1 MKKNFRLIPFA
12 VLAITAVMS
21 CSELKT
27 ETPLKDY
34 FYNDDPAAMTFYAS
48 TQVTMPET
56 RTSLGTTTDNAAP
69 VNWNAGDAI
78 SVFDANNTNVQFT
91 TATDGQPSGTFAEI
105 VSGTFVNSSEDDAV
119 FYSIYPYSSENSIQ
133 IDNDNNVSLTAVV
146 PDVQHVVHKSFADK
160 SNVAVGK
167 TDDEGNIQFQNLC
180 GYIRVYV
187 NYANGITSL
196 KISGNNNEI
205 LAGKVNVSWN
215 KDGEP
220 VYKVV
225 EGQGKTSVTIS
236 YENGS
241 DTFKQ
246 GEWYYIPV
254 LPQVFE
260 NGLTLEMTC
269 GGLTYECGNSP
280 VVKKAFKR
288 TSAEIKI
295 NRNVAFRLFQWDT
308 NNIWRTAMLYDME
321 GDEKTTYEVG
331 TKVANANYYTD
342 YVSSAGGDKDYYTV
356 ADNPYI
362 TTVNPSS
369 KVLKVDATGYAPAGK
384 VMNGRLGINFTTNMR
399 EVNNRGMNA
408 LRAKVYISSSDA
420 KKYFPRVQL
429 MYNSFKSSQNY
440 SSLPST
446 TINRPIMTPSYIN
459 GNKMDVKILSYG
471 DKSANAEEKNGAL
484 QTDNHDGTLNKIDQA
499 WLESWD
505 KAINKD
511 EWNDMIW
518 VWSDISGNKSLSNSV
533 TQIRIHPFFP
543 ADPNNDKAYY
553 ADEYGVMYLD
563 DIQMIRFGE

>member
-56 RTSLGTTTDNAAP
+56 RTSLGTTTENAAP

-133 IDNDNNVSLTAVV
+133 IDNDKNVSLTAVV

-167 TDDEGNIQFQNLC
+167 TDDEGNIQFQILC

-241 DTFKQ
+241 NTFKK

-280 VVKKAFKR
+280 VIKKAFKR
-288 TSAEIKI
+288 TSAEITI
-295 NRNVAFRLFQWDT
+295 NRNVTFRLFQWDT

-321 GDEKTTYEVG
+321 GDENTTYEVG

-356 ADNPYI
+356 AANPHI
-362 TTVNPSS
+362 TAVNPSS
-369 KVLKVDATGYAPAGK
+369 KVLKVDASAYIPAGK
-384 VMNGRLGINFTTNMR
+384 VMNGRLGVNFTANMKA
-399 EVNNRGMNA
+399 VNNRGMNA

-429 MYNSFKSSQNY
+429 MHNKFTSSKNY
-440 SSLPST
+440 SLPST
-446 TINRPIMTPSYIN
+446 IINRPIMTPSYIN

-471 DKSANAEEKNGAL
+471 NSSNNAEEISSVL
-484 QTDNHDGTLNKIDQA
+484 QIGNHDGSLNKIDQA

-518 VWSDISGNKSLSNSV
+518 VWSDISGNKSLPEAV
-533 TQIRIHPFFP
+533 GQIRIHPFFP
-543 ADPNNDKAYY
+543 ADPDNDKAYY

>member
-1 MKKNFRLIPFA
+1 M
-12 VLAITAVMS
+12 
-21 CSELKT
+21 
-27 ETPLKDY
+27 
-34 FYNDDPAAMTFYAS
+34 
-48 TQVTMPET
+48 
-56 RTSLGTTTDNAAP
+56 
-69 VNWNAGDAI
+69 
-78 SVFDANNTNVQFT
+78 
-91 TATDGQPSGTFAEI
+91 
-105 VSGTFVNSSEDDAV
+105 
-119 FYSIYPYSSENSIQ
+119 
-133 IDNDNNVSLTAVV
+133 
-146 PDVQHVVHKSFADK
+146 
-160 SNVAVGK
+160 
-167 TDDEGNIQFQNLC
+167 
-180 GYIRVYV
+180 
-187 NYANGITSL
+187 
-196 KISGNNNEI
+196 
-205 LAGKVNVSWN
+205 AGKVNVSWN

-241 DTFKQ
+241 NTFKK

-280 VVKKAFKR
+280 VIKKAFKR
-288 TSAEIKI
+288 TSAEITI
-295 NRNVAFRLFQWDT
+295 NRNVTFRLFQWDT

-321 GDEKTTYEVG
+321 GDENTTYEVG

-356 ADNPYI
+356 AANPHI
-362 TTVNPSS
+362 TAVNPSS
-369 KVLKVDATGYAPAGK
+369 KVLKVDATGYTPAGK
-384 VMNGRLGINFTTNMR
+384 VMNGRLGVNFTDNMKA
-399 EVNNRGMNA
+399 VNNKGMNA

-429 MYNSFKSSQNY
+429 MYNTFTSSENY
-440 SSLPST
+440 SSPST
-446 TINRPIMTPSYIN
+446 IINRPIMTPSYIN

-471 DKSANAEEKNGAL
+471 NSSNNAEEKSGVL
-484 QTDNHDGTLNKIDQA
+484 QTGNHDGSLNKIDQA

-518 VWSDISGNKSLSNSV
+518 VWSDISGNKYLPDAV
-533 TQIRIHPFFP
+533 DQIRIHPFFP
-543 ADPNNDKAYY
+543 ADPDNDKAYY

>member
-133 IDNDNNVSLTAVV
+133 IDNDKNVSLTAVV

-215 KDGEP
+215 NGEP

-241 DTFKQ
+241 NTFQK

-269 GGLTYECGNSP
+269 SGLTYECGNSP
-280 VVKKAFKR
+280 VIKKAFKR
-288 TSAEIKI
+288 TSAEITI
-295 NRNVAFRLFQWDT
+295 NRNVTFRLFQWD
-308 NNIWRTAMLYDME
+308 M
-321 GDEKTTYEVG
+321 V
-331 TKVANANYYTD
+331 
-342 YVSSAGGDKDYYTV
+342 
-356 ADNPYI
+356 
-362 TTVNPSS
+362 
-369 KVLKVDATGYAPAGK
+369 
-384 VMNGRLGINFTTNMR
+384 
-399 EVNNRGMNA
+399 
-408 LRAKVYISSSDA
+408 
-420 KKYFPRVQL
+420 
-429 MYNSFKSSQNY
+429 
-440 SSLPST
+440 
-446 TINRPIMTPSYIN
+446 
-459 GNKMDVKILSYG
+459 
-471 DKSANAEEKNGAL
+471 
-484 QTDNHDGTLNKIDQA
+484 
-499 WLESWD
+499 
-505 KAINKD
+505 
-511 EWNDMIW
+511 
-518 VWSDISGNKSLSNSV
+518 
-533 TQIRIHPFFP
+533 
-543 ADPNNDKAYY
+543 
-553 ADEYGVMYLD
+553 
-563 DIQMIRFGE
+563 

>member
-91 TATDGQPSGTFAEI
+91 TATGGQPSGTFAEI

-133 IDNDNNVSLTAVV
+133 IDNDKNVSLTAVV

-167 TDDEGNIQFQNLC
+167 TDDEGNIQFKNLC

-241 DTFKQ
+241 NTFKQ

-269 GGLTYECGNSP
+269 GGLTYDCGNSP
-280 VVKKAFKR
+280 VIKKAFKR
-288 TSAEIKI
+288 TSAEITI
-295 NRNVAFRLFQWDT
+295 NRNVTFRLFQWDT

-321 GDEKTTYEVG
+321 GDENTTYEVG

-342 YVSSAGGDKDYYTV
+342 YVLSAGGDKDYYTV
-356 ADNPYI
+356 AANPHI
-362 TTVNPSS
+362 TAVNPSS
-369 KVLKVDATGYAPAGK
+369 KVLKVDAAGYTPAGK
-384 VMNGRLGINFTTNMR
+384 VMNGRLGVNFTANMKA
-399 EVNNRGMNA
+399 VNNRGMNA

-429 MYNSFKSSQNY
+429 MHNKFTSSKNY
-440 SSLPST
+440 SLLPST
-446 TINRPIMTPSYIN
+446 IINRPIMTPSYIN

-471 DKSANAEEKNGAL
+471 KVDTNAEEKNGVL
-484 QTDNHDGTLNKIDQA
+484 QIGNHDGTLNKIDQA

-518 VWSDISGNKSLSNSV
+518 VWSDISGNKSLPDAV
-533 TQIRIHPFFP
+533 GQIRIHPFFP
-543 ADPNNDKAYY
+543 ADPDNDKAYY
-553 ADEYGVMYLD
+553 AGEYGVMYLD

>member
-133 IDNDNNVSLTAVV
+133 IDNDKNVSLTAVV

-167 TDDEGNIQFQNLC
+167 TDDEGNIQFKNLC

-241 DTFKQ
+241 NTFKQ

-269 GGLTYECGNSP
+269 GGLTYDCGNSP
-280 VVKKAFKR
+280 VIKKAFKR
-288 TSAEIKI
+288 TSAEITI
-295 NRNVAFRLFQWDT
+295 NRNVTFRLFQWDT

-321 GDEKTTYEVG
+321 GDENTTYEVG

-356 ADNPYI
+356 AANPHI
-362 TTVNPSS
+362 TAVNPSS
-369 KVLKVDATGYAPAGK
+369 KVLKVDASGYIPAGK
-384 VMNGRLGINFTTNMR
+384 VMNGRLGVNFTANMKA
-399 EVNNRGMNA
+399 VNNRGMNA

-429 MYNSFKSSQNY
+429 MHNKFTSSKNY
-440 SSLPST
+440 SLLPST
-446 TINRPIMTPSYIN
+446 IINRPIMTPSYIN

-471 DKSANAEEKNGAL
+471 KVDTNAEEKNGVL
-484 QTDNHDGTLNKIDQA
+484 QIGNHDGTLNKIDQA

-518 VWSDISGNKSLSNSV
+518 VWSDISGNKSLPDAV
-533 TQIRIHPFFP
+533 GQIRIHPFFP
-543 ADPNNDKAYY
+543 ADPDNDKAYY
-553 ADEYGVMYLD
+553 AGEYGVMYLD

>member
-56 RTSLGTTTDNAAP
+56 RTSLGTTTENAAP

-167 TDDEGNIQFQNLC
+167 TDDEGNIKFQNLC

-241 DTFKQ
+241 DTFKK

-280 VVKKAFKR
+280 VIKKAFKR
-288 TSAEIKI
+288 TSAEITI
-295 NRNVAFRLFQWDT
+295 NRNVTFRLFQWDT

-321 GDEKTTYEVG
+321 GDENTTYEVG

-356 ADNPYI
+356 AANPHI
-362 TTVNPSS
+362 TAVNPSS
-369 KVLKVDATGYAPAGK
+369 KVLKVDATGYTPADK
-384 VMNGRLGINFTTNMR
+384 VVNGRLGVNFTDNMKA
-399 EVNNRGMNA
+399 VNNKGMNA

-429 MYNSFKSSQNY
+429 MHNKFTSSKNY
-440 SSLPST
+440 SLPST
-446 TINRPIMTPSYIN
+446 IINRPIMTPSYIN

-471 DKSANAEEKNGAL
+471 NSSNNAEEISSVL
-484 QTDNHDGTLNKIDQA
+484 QIGNHDGSLNKIDQA

-518 VWSDISGNKSLSNSV
+518 VWSDISGNKSLPNTV
-533 TQIRIHPFFP
+533 GQIRIHPFFP
-543 ADPNNDKAYY
+543 ADPANDKAYY

>member
-133 IDNDNNVSLTAVV
+133 IDNDKNVSLTAVV

-167 TDDEGNIQFQNLC
+167 TDDEGNIQFKNLC

-241 DTFKQ
+241 NTFQK

-254 LPQVFE
+254 LPQVFK

-280 VVKKAFKR
+280 VIKKAFKR
-288 TSAEIKI
+288 TSAEITI
-295 NRNVAFRLFQWDT
+295 NRNVTFRLFQWDT

-321 GDEKTTYEVG
+321 GDENTTYEVG

-356 ADNPYI
+356 AANPHI
-362 TTVNPSS
+362 TAVNPSS
-369 KVLKVDATGYAPAGK
+369 KVLKVDASGYIPAGK
-384 VMNGRLGINFTTNMR
+384 VMNGRLGVNFTANMKA
-399 EVNNRGMNA
+399 VNNRGMNA

-429 MYNSFKSSQNY
+429 MHNKFTSSKNY
-440 SSLPST
+440 SLLPST
-446 TINRPIMTPSYIN
+446 IINRPIMTPSYIN

-471 DKSANAEEKNGAL
+471 NSSDNAEEKSGVL
-484 QTDNHDGTLNKIDQA
+484 QTGNHDGSLNKIDQA
-499 WLESWD
+499 WLESWG

-518 VWSDISGNKSLSNSV
+518 VWSDISGNKSLPNTV
-533 TQIRIHPFFP
+533 GQIRIHPFFP
-543 ADPNNDKAYY
+543 ADPDNDKAYY

>member
-133 IDNDNNVSLTAVV
+133 IDNDKNVSLTAVV

-167 TDDEGNIQFQNLC
+167 TDDEGNIQFKNLC

-241 DTFKQ
+241 NTFKQ

-280 VVKKAFKR
+280 VIKKAFKR
-288 TSAEIKI
+288 TSAEITI
-295 NRNVAFRLFQWDT
+295 NRNVTFRLFQWDT

-321 GDEKTTYEVG
+321 GDENTTYEVG
-331 TKVANANYYTD
+331 TKVAAANYYTD
-342 YVSSAGGDKDYYTV
+342 YVLSAGGDKDYYTV
-356 ADNPYI
+356 AANPHI
-362 TTVNPSS
+362 TAVNPSS
-369 KVLKVDATGYAPAGK
+369 KVLKVDATGYTPAGK
-384 VMNGRLGINFTTNMR
+384 VMNGRLGVNFTDNMKA
-399 EVNNRGMNA
+399 VNNKGMNA

-420 KKYFPRVQL
+420 EKYFPRVQL
-429 MYNSFKSSQNY
+429 MYNNFTSSKNY
-440 SSLPST
+440 SSPLT
-446 TINRPIMTPSYIN
+446 IINRPIMTPSYIN

-471 DKSANAEEKNGAL
+471 KVDTNAEEKSGVL
-484 QTDNHDGTLNKIDQA
+484 QTGNHDGSLNKIDQA
-499 WLESWD
+499 WLESWG

-518 VWSDISGNKSLSNSV
+518 VWSDISGNKSLPDAV
-533 TQIRIHPFFP
+533 GQIRIHPFFP
-543 ADPNNDKAYY
+543 ADPDNDKAYY

>member
-27 ETPLKDY
+27 ETPSKDY

-56 RTSLGTTTDNAAP
+56 RTSLGTTTVNAAP

-91 TATDGQPSGTFAEI
+91 TATGGQPSGTFAEI

-241 DTFKQ
+241 NTFKQ

-269 GGLTYECGNSP
+269 GGLTYDCGNSP
-280 VVKKAFKR
+280 VIKKAFKR
-288 TSAEIKI
+288 TSAEITI
-295 NRNVAFRLFQWDT
+295 NRNVTFRLFQWDT

-321 GDEKTTYEVG
+321 GDENTTYEVG

-356 ADNPYI
+356 AANPHI
-362 TTVNPSS
+362 TAVNPSS
-369 KVLKVDATGYAPAGK
+369 KVLKVDAAGYTPAGK
-384 VMNGRLGINFTTNMR
+384 VMNGRLGINFTDAMKV
-399 EVNNRGMNA
+399 VNNKGMNA

-420 KKYFPRVQL
+420 EKYFPRVQL
-429 MYNSFKSSQNY
+429 MYNNFTSSKNY
-440 SSLPST
+440 SSPLT
-446 TINRPIMTPSYIN
+446 IINRPIMTPSYIN

-471 DKSANAEEKNGAL
+471 NSASNAEENSGVL
-484 QTDNHDGTLNKIDQA
+484 QTKNHDGTLNKIDQT
-499 WLESWD
+499 WLESWG
-505 KAINKD
+505 KAIKKD

-518 VWSDISGNKSLSNSV
+518 VWSDISGNKSLSTSV
-533 TQIRIHPFFP
+533 SQIRIHPFFP
-543 ADPNNDKAYY
+543 ADPGNDKAYY